1 MGLFEKLFGPKQVK
15 AAQEANTYFKSLT
28 AYEPHFHTWDGSIY
42 EAALVRAA
50 IDARARHISKLKVE
64 IIGTAQPELQTRL
77 KQRPN
82 SWQTWSQFLYRASTI
97 LDMKNTLVIVPVY
110 DKFMRKTGFYP
121 VLPERCEIRQFN
133 GEPYLRYV
141 FSDNRAAATQ
151 LRDCM
156 IMTKFQYKSDFFGSD
171 NNALLPTMR
180 LIGLQDQAIEEAI
193 KNGASF
199 RFMAKLSNFLN
210 DSDLKKERA
219 RFVENNFRG
228 DEGGLLL
235 FPNTYA
241 DIKQINSQPY
251 TINEAEQEDIRTA
264 VYHYFG
270 VNTDILQNKA
280 YGDSW
285 AAFYEGAIEPFAIQ
299 FSECMTFAAFSDR
312 EIAQGTRIMATANR
326 LQYMST
332 AEKLNVSSQMADR
345 GILNRDEVREIWNLP
360 PLPDGEGQAYIIRG
374 EYVNANDQVN
384 DTGEGEDNGNT

>member
-77 KQRPN
+77 RQKPN
-82 SWQTWSQFLYRASTI
+82 KWQTWSQFLYRASTI
-97 LDMKNTLVIVPVY
+97 LDMKNTLVITPIY
-110 DKFMRKTGFYP
+110 DTYMRVIGYWP
-121 VLPERCEIRQFN
+121 ILPESIDVIDHG
-133 GEPYLRYV
+133 GEAWLR
-141 FSDNRAAATQ
+141 FRFRDQHTAAEKMKN
-151 LRDCM
+151 C
-156 IMTKFQYKSDFFGSD
+156 IVMTKFQYESDFFGAD

-241 DIKQINSQPY
+241 DIRQINSQPY

-264 VYHYFG
+264 VYNYFG

-299 FSECMTFAAFSDR
+299 FSECMTHAAFTER
-312 EIAQGTRIMATANR
+312 EIAQGTQIMATANR

-332 AEKLNVSSQMADR
+332 AEKLNVSRDLADR

-374 EYVNANDQVN
+374 EYTNADEKVNG
-384 DTGEGEDNGNT
+384 TEGDK